1 MKAAV
6 YRGPGAFAVE
16 EIEAP
21 EPGPGE
27 LLARVD
33 ACGVCGTDV
42 KKIEK
47 GLLSGPR
54 VFGHEIAATV
64 TKLGPGTSRFREGDR
79 VVLHH
84 HVPCGSC
91 FYCAQRIYA
100 QCETYKRNGTT
111 AGFEPSGGGMAE
123 YVRAMDWIVERGA
136 IPIPDGVK
144 PEEAAFVEPVNTC
157 LKAVRAA
164 GVAPG
169 MSVLVVGQG
178 PIGSILMQLARVAGA
193 SVMVTDGMP
202 DRLELARELGAD
214 HAFDVR
220 EADVPREV
228 RALTGGRGADRVL
241 LAAMG
246 QAPIDQ
252 AIEATRP
259 GGAVMVF
266 AATAPGEI
274 AQVDFG
280 RLAAAEKQLLTSYSA
295 SVDVQ
300 EEAARLVFTR
310 QVRVAELVSHVLPL
324 DEAPRAVA
332 LSQRPAPGVRKIV
345 LRGGAA

>member
-16 EIEAP
+16 EIETP

-47 GLLSGPR
+47 GLLPGPR

-64 TKLGPGTSRFREGDR
+64 VRLGAGTTRFREGDR

-84 HVPCGSC
+84 HIPCGAC

-111 AGFEPSGGGMAE
+111 AGFEPAGGGMAE
-123 YVRAMDWIVERGA
+123 YVKALDWIVERGA

-169 MSVLVVGQG
+169 QTVLVVGQG
-178 PIGSILMQLARVAGA
+178 PIGLILMQLARCAGA
-193 SVMVTDGMP
+193 EVIATDAML
-202 DRLELARELGAD
+202 DRLQLSRQLGAD

-220 EADVPREV
+220 EHDVVREV
-228 RALTGGRGADRVL
+228 RALTSGRGADRVL
-241 LAAMG
+241 VAAMG
-246 QAPIDQ
+246 QAPITQ
-252 AIEATRP
+252 AIEAARP
-259 GGAVMVF
+259 GGQVMVF
-266 AATAPGEI
+266 AATSPGEI
-274 AQVDFG
+274 AEVDFG

-300 EEAARLVFTR
+300 DEAARLVFSR
-310 QVRVAELVSHVLPL
+310 EVRVAELVSHVLPL
-324 DEAPRAVA
+324 EEAPRAVA
-332 LSQRPAPGVRKIV
+332 MSQRPEPGVRKIV